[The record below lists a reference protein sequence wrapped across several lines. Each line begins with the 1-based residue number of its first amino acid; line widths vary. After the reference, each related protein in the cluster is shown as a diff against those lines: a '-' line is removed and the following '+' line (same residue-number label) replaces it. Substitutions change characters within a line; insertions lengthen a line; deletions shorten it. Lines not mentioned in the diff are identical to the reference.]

1 MRSKKAPD
9 FSDQGHYNWHRKVRQ
24 KKMEEKNKTN
34 IIETGVVEV
43 KVTANWGTGESIQMN
58 NDAEPIKNI
67 LCLATKAPDFSDQGL
82 SNS

>member
-1 MRSKKAPD
+1 MMAGGITISIE
-9 FSDQGHYNWHRKVRQ
+9 SEE

-58 NDAEPIKNI
+58 NDAEPIRNI
-67 LCLATKAPDFSDQGL
+67 
-82 SNS
+82 